1 MEYDVTYNLQ
11 RHGGVIL
18 AIREEEKKKK
28 KNLEGEKKYITWIIM
43 ITIIFGKLES
53 AQMIFSPLI
62 TPFCYHIW

>member
-28 KNLEGEKKYITWIIM
+28 KKNLEGEKKILL
-43 ITIIFGKLES
+43 G
-53 AQMIFSPLI
+53 
-62 TPFCYHIW
+62 